1 MSPRTSP
8 LRFPGHS
15 VRAAALASLLLA
27 PPLGGVEA
35 LSFPRETRTAAEAIR
50 DRALR
55 ESRAIEWVERLT
67 SEVGPRLAGSAGD
80 RAAGPWGKAL
90 LESLGF
96 SNVRI
101 EPVPVKV
108 WERVAES
115 GEVTAPFRQKLAL
128 TALGG
133 SVPTPREG
141 VEAEV
146 VEVASLEA
154 LDELLRVSPGACRG
168 KIVFFNR
175 KMERGRSMNDYGAVV
190 PIRGKGASRAAA
202 AGAIGVLIRSVGT
215 DSNRLP
221 HTGAMG
227 YEKDV
232 PKVPAAALAVPD
244 AGLLARLVARGRP
257 VRVRFTLDCGDRP
270 DAVSANV
277 IGEVRGR
284 DLPEEIVIVAGHL
297 DSWDLGTG
305 AVDDA
310 AGCAIAIEA
319 ARLVSTSARRP
330 RRTIRVVLF
339 ANEENGLAGGTTYV
353 AAHAAEMPRHAAA
366 FEADSGAGAPVGF
379 IWKAGPGAAG
389 VIDHLARLLVPLRA
403 GKATYGGAGGADI
416 SPLLKLGVPLFGLTQ
431 DSSAY
436 FDVHHTANDTFDK
449 VDRAT
454 LDRAT
459 AAMAALLY
467 AVADLPA
474 TLPVIP
480 EASRSVH

>member
-1 MSPRTSP
+1 MKIAHRR
-8 LRFPGHS
+8 LHVAR
-15 VRAAALASLLLA
+15 VAALATLLLA
-27 PPLGGVEA
+27 SPPGGAEA
-35 LSFPRETRTAAEAIR
+35 AQLSRETREAAEAVR
-50 DRALR
+50 DRAVR
-55 ESRAIEWVERLT
+55 ESRAIEWVEGLT
-67 SEVGPRLAGSAGD
+67 DEVGPRLAGSAGD

-96 SNVRI
+96 SNVRL

-108 WERVAES
+108 WERGAES
-115 GEVTAPFRQKLAL
+115 GEVVSPVRQRLAL

-133 SVPTPREG
+133 SVPTPKEG

-154 LDELLRVSPGACRG
+154 LDDLVKRSPGACHG

-175 KMERGRSMNDYGAVV
+175 KMERGSSMNGYGDVV
-190 PIRGKGASRAAA
+190 PIRGRGASRAAA
-202 AGAIGVLIRSVGT
+202 AGAIGALIRSVGT

-232 PKVPAAALAVPD
+232 PKVPAAALSVPD
-244 AGLLARLVARGRP
+244 AELLSRLVARGRP
-257 VRVRFTLDCGDRP
+257 VKVHFTLDCGDRG
-270 DAVSANV
+270 DALSANV

-284 DLPEEIVIVAGHL
+284 ELPDEIVIVSGHL

-305 AVDDA
+305 AVDDG

-330 RRTIRVVLF
+330 RRTVRVVLF
-339 ANEENGLAGGTTYV
+339 ANEENGLAGGRTYA

-366 FEADSGAGAPVGF
+366 FEADSGAGGPVGF
-379 IWKAGPGAAG
+379 SWNAGPGAAG
-389 VIDHLARLLVPLRA
+389 VIDEIARLLLPLRA
-403 GKATYGGAGGADI
+403 GKARNGGVGGADI
-416 SPLLKLGVPLFGLTQ
+416 SPLLKQGVPLFGLLQ
-431 DSSAY
+431 DTSSY

-467 AVADLPA
+467 AVADHPSP
-474 TLPVIP
+474 LPVIP
-480 EASRSVH
+480 EAARVGRRD